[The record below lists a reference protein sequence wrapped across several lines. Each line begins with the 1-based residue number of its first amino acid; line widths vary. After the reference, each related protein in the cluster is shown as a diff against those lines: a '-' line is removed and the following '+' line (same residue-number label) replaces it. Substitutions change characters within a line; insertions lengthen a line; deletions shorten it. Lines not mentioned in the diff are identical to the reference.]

1 MNGPRGE
8 TLFLIRQYRSAHL
21 RNTRDP
27 FFQKP
32 EFLEPKKS
40 IGGRLM
46 NQAAVDAEYQR
57 LLLLVK
63 DVDETKKQLL
73 DELLHKAA
81 FLKVKMDILEE
92 KMKRGG
98 VTQKSSKG
106 NVRISQRFKTYLAS
120 LQAYQQV
127 IKTINTI
134 AGKNK
139 IDDDDEFDE
148 FMRSIKGEQ

>member
-1 MNGPRGE
+1 MTN
-8 TLFLIRQYRSAHL
+8 
-21 RNTRDP
+21 
-27 FFQKP
+27 
-32 EFLEPKKS
+32 PK
-40 IGGRLM
+40 
-46 NQAAVDAEYQR
+46 VDAEYQR

-73 DELLHKAA
+73 DELLKKVA

-92 KMKRGG
+92 KMRKGG

-127 IKTINTI
+127 IKTISTI
-134 AGKNK
+134 VGKNK
-139 IDDDDEFDE
+139 LEEDDEFDE
-148 FMRSIKGEQ
+148 FIKSIKGGN

>member
-1 MNGPRGE
+1 
-8 TLFLIRQYRSAHL
+8 
-21 RNTRDP
+21 
-27 FFQKP
+27 
-32 EFLEPKKS
+32 
-40 IGGRLM
+40 M
-46 NQAAVDAEYQR
+46 NQKSVDAEYQR

-92 KMKRGG
+92 KMKKGG

-106 NVRISQRFKTYLAS
+106 NIRISQRFKTYLTS

-127 IKTINTI
+127 IKTINSI

-139 IDDDDEFDE
+139 IDEDDEFDE
-148 FMRSIKGEQ
+148 FMKSIKGGK

>member
-1 MNGPRGE
+1 
-8 TLFLIRQYRSAHL
+8 
-21 RNTRDP
+21 
-27 FFQKP
+27 
-32 EFLEPKKS
+32 
-40 IGGRLM
+40 M

-92 KMKRGG
+92 KMKRGD

>member
-1 MNGPRGE
+1 
-8 TLFLIRQYRSAHL
+8 
-21 RNTRDP
+21 
-27 FFQKP
+27 
-32 EFLEPKKS
+32 
-40 IGGRLM
+40 M
-46 NQAAVDAEYQR
+46 NQKSVDAEYQR

-92 KMKRGG
+92 KMKKGG

-106 NVRISQRFKTYLAS
+106 NVRISQRFKTYLTS

-127 IKTINTI
+127 IKTINAI

-139 IDDDDEFDE
+139 IDVDDEFDE
-148 FMRSIKGEQ
+148 FMKSIKGGK

>member
-1 MNGPRGE
+1 MTN
-8 TLFLIRQYRSAHL
+8 S
-21 RNTRDP
+21 
-27 FFQKP
+27 K
-32 EFLEPKKS
+32 
-40 IGGRLM
+40 
-46 NQAAVDAEYQR
+46 VDAEYQR

-73 DELLHKAA
+73 DELLKKAA

-92 KMKRGG
+92 KLEKGG

-134 AGKNK
+134 VGKNK
-139 IDDDDEFDE
+139 LEEDDEFDE
-148 FMRSIKGEQ
+148 FIKSIKGGN

>member
-1 MNGPRGE
+1 MAPGVRLCLFSDSTVAPTSEIRE
-8 TLFLIRQYRSAHL
+8 TH
-21 RNTRDP
+21 
-27 FFQKP
+27 FFKNQN
-32 EFLEPKKS
+32 FLEPKKS
-40 IGGRLM
+40 IGGRLT

-63 DVDETKKQLL
+63 DVDDTKKQLL

>member
-1 MNGPRGE
+1 
-8 TLFLIRQYRSAHL
+8 
-21 RNTRDP
+21 
-27 FFQKP
+27 
-32 EFLEPKKS
+32 
-40 IGGRLM
+40 M

-73 DELLHKAA
+73 NELLHKAA

-106 NVRISQRFKTYLAS
+106 NVRISQRFKTYLVS

>member
-1 MNGPRGE
+1 MTN
-8 TLFLIRQYRSAHL
+8 
-21 RNTRDP
+21 
-27 FFQKP
+27 
-32 EFLEPKKS
+32 PK
-40 IGGRLM
+40 
-46 NQAAVDAEYQR
+46 VDAEYQR

-73 DELLHKAA
+73 DELLKKAA

-92 KMKRGG
+92 KLEKGG

-134 AGKNK
+134 VGKNK
-139 IDDDDEFDE
+139 LGEDDEFDE
-148 FMRSIKGEQ
+148 FIKSIKGGN

>member
-1 MNGPRGE
+1 
-8 TLFLIRQYRSAHL
+8 
-21 RNTRDP
+21 
-27 FFQKP
+27 
-32 EFLEPKKS
+32 
-40 IGGRLM
+40 M
-46 NQAAVDAEYQR
+46 NQKSVDAEYQR

-73 DELLHKAA
+73 DELLKKAA

-92 KMKRGG
+92 KLEKGG

-106 NVRISQRFKTYLAS
+106 NVRISQRFKTYLVT

-127 IKTINTI
+127 IKTINAI

-139 IDDDDEFDE
+139 IDEDDEFDE
-148 FMRSIKGEQ
+148 FMKSIKGGK